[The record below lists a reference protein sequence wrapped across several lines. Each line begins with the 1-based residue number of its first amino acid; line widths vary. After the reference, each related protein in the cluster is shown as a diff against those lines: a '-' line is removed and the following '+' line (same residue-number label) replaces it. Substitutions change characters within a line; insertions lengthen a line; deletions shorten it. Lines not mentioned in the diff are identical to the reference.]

1 MLCSRTV
8 YSLSTSFRQIR
19 KNSNAQGRFKDLV
32 RDFQRFQAEQNTV
45 DNPDF
50 KVKLR
55 TAYSKL
61 VYTDPFI
68 QHKTKPVTTA
78 FYMPFEPDYHF
89 LAGMWNMNHNGRYSI
104 DASGKGHH
112 GTWISNVTIKEGID
126 DGFGTSLYCHFD
138 GAETYLIIG
147 DFPAMRL
154 SFAPQFSITCRIYPE
169 DITASDGSGGVRF
182 RTILHKPDTSA
193 SGDTQL
199 GQINTGSVGNGYALA
214 VTPDGK
220 VRFTLAVSGI
230 KYTVE
235 TLANVIVPAI
245 PHPTPYNIV
254 VTCDQVNKRTIP
266 PQQII
271 DPGNTPGAG
280 DEEEPPPTQPL
291 VAPRMEIS
299 VNNNFYA
306 LYSIGHLPMIDG
318 GSAKRLHVG
327 TAFPYSKTD
336 MTKFPW
342 FKWKG
347 GIQQLR
353 FYQPYVLSFPQI
365 ANLHNNKITTTEM
378 PIGSPA
384 LAGSVLITD
393 PSIIAGF
400 DSAGFDEQGFESSDE
415 EAGIAGFPGMD
426 PIGFDE
432 NGFDTLFLTDQG
444 AIQGGGFDPRGFSSQ
459 GFDTIPFSQS

>member
-1 MLCSRTV
+1 M
-8 YSLSTSFRQIR
+8 STAFRQIR
-19 KNSNAQGRFKDLV
+19 KNSSAQGRFKDLV
-32 RDFQRFQAEQNTV
+32 RDFQRSQAQQNPV

-68 QHKTKPVTTA
+68 DHKTKPITTA
-78 FYMPFEPDYHF
+78 FYMPFEPDGKF
-89 LAGMWNMNHNGRYSI
+89 LAGMWNMNHNGRFSI

-112 GTWISNVTIKEGID
+112 GTWISNVAIKEGID

-138 GAETYLIIG
+138 GLETYLIIG

-169 DITASDGSGGVRF
+169 DISATDSHF
-182 RTILHKPDTSA
+182 RTILNKPDTSA
-193 SGDTQL
+193 SDNTQL
-199 GQINTGSVGNGYALA
+199 GLINTGSVGNGYALA

-220 VRFTLAVSGI
+220 VRFTLAVSGF

-235 TLANVIVPAI
+235 TLANVIVESI
-245 PHPTPYNIV
+245 PPFPYNIA

-266 PQQII
+266 EEDVL
-271 DPGNTPGAG
+271 DPGNVIGAG
-280 DEEEPPPTQPL
+280 DDEEPDYTPNL

-299 VNNNFYA
+299 VNNQFYA
-306 LYSIGHLPMIDG
+306 LYTTEHLPMIDG
-318 GSAKRLHVG
+318 GDFRRLHVG
-327 TAFPYSKTD
+327 TAYGYPKTD
-336 MTKFPW
+336 TTKFPW

-353 FYQPYVLSFPQI
+353 FYQPYVLTFPQI

-384 LAGSVLITD
+384 LAGSVLIID
-393 PSIIAGF
+393 PSIIAGYDTGGFDDGGFEASDF
-400 DSAGFDEQGFESSDE
+400 DSAIG
-415 EAGIAGFPGMD
+415 GFPGFD
-426 PIGFDE
+426 PQGYDE
-432 NGFDTLFLTDQG
+432 TGYDTLFLTEQG
-444 AIQGGGFDPRGFSSQ
+444 ELQGGGFDPRGFSDQ

>member
-1 MLCSRTV
+1 M
-8 YSLSTSFRQIR
+8 STSFRQIR
-19 KNSNAQGRFKDLV
+19 KNSTAQGRFKDLV
-32 RDFQRFQAEQNTV
+32 RDFQRSQAQQNPV

-55 TAYSKL
+55 TTYSKL
-61 VYTDPFI
+61 IYTDPFI
-68 QHKTKPVTTA
+68 QHKTKPITTA
-78 FYMPFEPDYHF
+78 FYMPFEPDGRF

-112 GTWISNVTIKEGID
+112 GTWISNVIIKEGID
-126 DGFGTSLYCHFD
+126 DGFGTSLYCYFD
-138 GAETYLIIG
+138 GGETYLIIG

-169 DITASDGSGGVRF
+169 DISATDGHF
-182 RTILHKPDTSA
+182 RTILHKADTSA
-193 SGDTQL
+193 PNDSQL
-199 GQINTGSVGNGYALA
+199 GLINTGSVGNGYALA

-220 VRFTLAVSGI
+220 VRFTLTASGL

-235 TLANVIVPAI
+235 TLANVIVESI
-245 PHPTPYNIV
+245 PPFPYNIV

-266 PQQII
+266 AEDIL
-271 DPGNTPGAG
+271 DPGNVIGAG
-280 DEEEPPPTQPL
+280 DDEEPDYTPVL

-299 VNNNFYA
+299 VDNEFYA
-306 LYSIGHLPMIDG
+306 IHTTEHLPMIDG
-318 GSAKRLHVG
+318 GTFKHLRVG
-327 TAFPYSKTD
+327 TAYGYPKTD
-336 MTKFPW
+336 TVKFPW

-353 FYQPYVLSFPQI
+353 FYQPYILSFPQI

-384 LAGSVLITD
+384 LAGSTLIID

-400 DSAGFDEQGFESSDE
+400 DMGGFDEGGFEASDQ
-415 EAGIAGFPGMD
+415 EAGIAGFPGFD
-426 PIGFDE
+426 PNGYDE
-432 NGFDTLFLTDQG
+432 TGFDTLFLTEQG
-444 AIQGGGFDPRGFSSQ
+444 TLQGGGFDPRGFSDQ

>member
-1 MLCSRTV
+1 
-8 YSLSTSFRQIR
+8 
-19 KNSNAQGRFKDLV
+19 
-32 RDFQRFQAEQNTV
+32 
-45 DNPDF
+45 
-50 KVKLR
+50 
-55 TAYSKL
+55 
-61 VYTDPFI
+61 
-68 QHKTKPVTTA
+68 
-78 FYMPFEPDYHF
+78 MPFEPDFKF
-89 LAGMWNMNHNGRYSI
+89 LAGMWNLNHNGRWAI
-104 DASGKGHH
+104 DSSGKGHV
-112 GTWISNVTIKEGID
+112 GTWISNVEIREGID
-126 DGFGTSLYCHFD
+126 DGFGTSLYAQFD

-169 DITASDGSGGVRF
+169 DIDATDGPGGTRF

-193 SGDTQL
+193 ANNTQL
-199 GQINTGSVGNGYALA
+199 GLINTGSVGNGYALA

-220 VRFTLAVSGI
+220 VRFTLVASGI

-235 TLANVIVPAI
+235 TLANVIVPSD
-245 PHPTPYNIV
+245 PPTPYNIT

-266 PQQII
+266 AEDVI
-271 DPGNTPGAG
+271 DPGDTPGSG
-280 DEEEPPPTQPL
+280 DDEEPESQPPL

-299 VNNNFYA
+299 VNNHFYA
-306 LYSIGHLPMIDG
+306 LYTTAHLPMIDG
-318 GSAKRLHVG
+318 GTSKRLHVG
-327 TAFPYSKTD
+327 TAFGYPKTD
-336 MTKFPW
+336 TTKFPW

-347 GIQQLR
+347 GIQLLR
-353 FYQPYVLSFPQI
+353 FYQPYILTFPQI

-400 DSAGFDEQGFESSDE
+400 DTAGFDEGGFETSDME
-415 EAGIAGFPGMD
+415 IGIQGFPGMD

-432 NGFDTLFLTDQG
+432 TGFDTLFLTEQG
-444 AIQGGGFDPRGFSSQ
+444 TLQEGGFDPRGFSDQ

>member
-1 MLCSRTV
+1 M
-8 YSLSTSFRQIR
+8 STSFRQIR
-19 KNSNAQGRFKDLV
+19 KNSTAQGRFKDLV
-32 RDFQRFQAEQNTV
+32 REFQRSQAQQNPI

-68 QHKTKPVTTA
+68 HHKTKPITTV
-78 FYMPFEPDYHF
+78 FYTPFEPDGQF
-89 LAGMWNMNHNGRYSI
+89 LAAMWNLNHNGRFAI
-104 DASGKGHH
+104 DSSGKGHV

-126 DGFGTSLYCHFD
+126 NGFGTSLYTHFD

-169 DITASDGSGGVRF
+169 HIEASDGSGGTRY

-193 SGDTQL
+193 SGNTQL
-199 GQINTGSVGNGYALA
+199 GLINTGSVGNGYALA

-220 VRFTLAVSGI
+220 VRFTLVSSGI
-230 KYTVE
+230 KYSVE
-235 TLANVIVPAI
+235 TLANVII
-245 PHPTPYNIV
+245 PSDPPFAYDIA

-266 PQQII
+266 AEDVL
-271 DPGNTPGAG
+271 DPGNVLGAG
-280 DEEEPPPTQPL
+280 DDEEPESLPPL
-291 VAPRMEIS
+291 VAPRMEIA
-299 VNNNFYA
+299 VDDQFYA
-306 LYSIGHLPMIDG
+306 LYTTDHLPMIDG
-318 GSAKRLHVG
+318 GTSRRLHVG
-327 TAFPYSKTD
+327 TAFPYPKTD
-336 MTKFPW
+336 TTKFPW
-342 FKWKG
+342 FKWIG

-353 FYQPYVLSFPQI
+353 FYHPYILTFPQI
-365 ANLHNNKITTTEM
+365 SNLHNNRITTTEM

-384 LAGSVLITD
+384 WAGSTLIID

-400 DSAGFDEQGFESSDE
+400 DMGAFDEEGFEASE
-415 EAGIAGFPGMD
+415 QEAGLLGFPGMD

-432 NGFDTLFLTDQG
+432 TGFDTLFLTEQG
-444 AIQGGGFDPRGFSSQ
+444 TIQGGGFDPRGFSDQ